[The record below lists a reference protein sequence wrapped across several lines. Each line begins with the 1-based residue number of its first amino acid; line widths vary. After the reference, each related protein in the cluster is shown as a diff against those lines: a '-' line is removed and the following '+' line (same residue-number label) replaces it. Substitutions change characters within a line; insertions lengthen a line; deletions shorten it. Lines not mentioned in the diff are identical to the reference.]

1 MNTDKLKKAMALAWN
16 KKEYEIYGILKEIM
30 DEGGFEAISP
40 CPPNMY
46 FKKNIGYYFIDNNDG
61 PYCMSCF
68 EKKGKLIHLD
78 EIVFY
83 DTKVNGKMLKKWIAR
98 ICSNCNNE
106 WDEFE
111 YED

>member
-46 FKKNIGYYFIDNNDG
+46 FKKISVIIL
-61 PYCMSCF
+61 
-68 EKKGKLIHLD
+68 LITTMVR
-78 EIVFY
+78 IVCHA
-83 DTKVNGKMLKKWIAR
+83 LR
-98 ICSNCNNE
+98 
-106 WDEFE
+106 
-111 YED
+111 

>member
-46 FKKNIGYYFIDNNDG
+46 FKKKYR
-61 PYCMSCF
+61 
-68 EKKGKLIHLD
+68 LL
-78 EIVFY
+78 FY
-83 DTKVNGKMLKKWIAR
+83 
-98 ICSNCNNE
+98 
-106 WDEFE
+106 
-111 YED
+111 

>member
-40 CPPNMY
+40 CPPNMK
-46 FKKNIGYYFIDNNDG
+46 FVKNYGYYFIDNNDG

-68 EKKGKLIHLD
+68 ERKGKLIH
-78 EIVFY
+78 V
-83 DTKVNGKMLKKWIAR
+83 KVENQFDYSENKPRTYIQ
-98 ICSNCNNE
+98 CPNCK
-106 WDEFE
+106 E
-111 YED
+111 YRYIYSDGTVR